1 VSAEAEY
8 VEFVQTRSSALLRTA
23 CLLTAGD
30 RQAAEDLVQTALA
43 QAYVAWW
50 RIRESAARE
59 AYVRRILT
67 RAAIRRTRRRAWR
80 AEELMAEPPDDPV
93 GDESD
98 PVDVRLSV
106 WPLLRALPARQRAVV
121 VLRYYEDL
129 SEAQIADALGCS
141 PGTVKSHASR
151 ALATLRS
158 QLDSR
163 FGAADA
169 PTTRPEE
176 P

>member
-1 VSAEAEY
+1 MTADAEF

-43 QAYVAWW
+43 QAFVAWR
-50 RIRESAARE
+50 RIREPAARE
-59 AYVRRILT
+59 AYVRRTLT
-67 RAAIRRTRRRAWR
+67 RAAIRRTRRLAWR
-80 AEELMAEPPDDPV
+80 AEVLVVEPPV
-93 GDESD
+93 GSIGDLSE
-98 PVDVRLSV
+98 PVDQRLTV
-106 WPLLRALPARQRAVV
+106 WPMLRALPARQRAVL

-129 SEAQIADALGCS
+129 SEAQIADALRCS

-151 ALATLRS
+151 ALETLRS
-158 QLDSR
+158 QLGRD
-163 FGAADA
+163 FIATDA
-169 PTTRPEE
+169 PTARPEE

>member
-1 VSAEAEY
+1 VTSHAEY
-8 VEFVQTRSSALLRTA
+8 VEFVRARSSALLRTA

-30 RQAAEDLVQTALA
+30 QQAAEDLVQSALA
-43 QAYVAWW
+43 QAFVAWW
-50 RIRESAARE
+50 RIREPAARE
-59 AYVRRILT
+59 AYVRRILI
-67 RAAIRRTRRRAWR
+67 RAAVRRTRRRAWR
-80 AEELMAEPPDDPV
+80 AEELVAEVPDDPV
-93 GDESD
+93 GDLSES
-98 PVDVRLSV
+98 VDQRLTV
-106 WPLLRALPARQRAVV
+106 WPLLGALPARQRAVL
-121 VLRYYEDL
+121 VLRYYEEL

-158 QLDSR
+158 QLGPAST
-163 FGAADA
+163 AADA